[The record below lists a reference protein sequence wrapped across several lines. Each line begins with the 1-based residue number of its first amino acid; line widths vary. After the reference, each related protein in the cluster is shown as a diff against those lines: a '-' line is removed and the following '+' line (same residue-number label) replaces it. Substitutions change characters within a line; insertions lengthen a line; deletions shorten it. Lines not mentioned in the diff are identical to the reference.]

1 MNKLYVAMGAVV
13 VGGLVV
19 WLVLGQD
26 PIESPP
32 RVKTSTSDS
41 ASSAETNLAAV
52 EAIEAEEPKVDN
64 RAKARGSIR
73 WVNCKPEG
81 VGAEPLTDAEMQPTF
96 EALEVMENCLA
107 DTYVADP
114 SHVAINVSVV
124 FYLAPDGS
132 INETGCGADVRSE
145 DAWSTLQGCVLDYW
159 TVNPPTVAATDEKT
173 FTCRYWWSRE
183 ELLGGLR
190 VASPL
195 MLDVWFSKRPI
206 GGVFLDGVS
215 SAGSKR

>member
-1 MNKLYVAMGAVV
+1 MNKLYVTICALLL
-13 VGGLVV
+13 GGLVV
-19 WLVLGQD
+19 WLAFSRDSREG
-26 PIESPP
+26 ESLTE
-32 RVKTSTSDS
+32 TSVSGDAQS
-41 ASSAETNLAAV
+41 AQTVSGAVQPV
-52 EAIEAEEPKVDN
+52 EAKEPEVDN
-64 RAKARGSIR
+64 RAKARGTIR

-114 SHVAINVSVV
+114 SHAAINVSVV

-145 DAWSTLQGCVLDYW
+145 AAWSTLQECVLDYW
-159 TVNPPTVAATDEKT
+159 TVNPPTVAPTDEKT

-190 VASPL
+190 LASPL
-195 MLDVWFSKRPI
+195 MLDVWFSRRPI
-206 GGVFLDGVS
+206 GGVFLEGVFPE
-215 SAGSKR
+215 GLQR

>member
-1 MNKLYVAMGAVV
+1 MNKLYVAVGALLLGGLLVWFAFSRESREGPSATDTSAAENAEVAQMDSGAVE
-13 VGGLVV
+13 
-19 WLVLGQD
+19 
-26 PIESPP
+26 P
-32 RVKTSTSDS
+32 
-41 ASSAETNLAAV
+41 V
-52 EAIEAEEPKVDN
+52 EAQEPEVDN

-81 VGAEPLTDAEMQPTF
+81 IGAEPLTDAEMQPTF
-96 EALEVMENCLA
+96 EALDVMENCLA
-107 DTYVADP
+107 DTYLADP
-114 SHVAINVSVV
+114 SHAAINVSVV
-124 FYLAPDGS
+124 FYLASDGS

-145 DAWSTLQGCVLDYW
+145 AAWSALQDCVLDYW

-190 VASPL
+190 LASPL

-206 GGVFLDGVS
+206 GGVFLDGVLTNG
-215 SAGSKR
+215 AQR